1 MKPSFNSK
9 LGSQRELCAPGPCQ
23 GKKDNTGPEVGL
35 CASCRIFKMS
45 QDFYREPGNYHRRN
59 TGVGTGEGGTILAP
73 DRPRPVRGLWAMD
86 CIPSDV
92 CVCVGKEDDLSSSLQ
107 L

>member
-1 MKPSFNSK
+1 MGLGFGRQMPPSYEDKKWPLLLCGPKP
-9 LGSQRELCAPGPCQ
+9 
-23 GKKDNTGPEVGL
+23 GPEVGL